1 MNDNSHDEMDEE
13 FFDDLEDRITSNED
27 FLEFM
32 EELIQEVKDDPEKH
46 MRKLTTFLE
55 IMQSRLK
62 LASRT
67 RIDAIDFP
75 DEPSWSWMAR
85 LFVVASFDN

>member
-1 MNDNSHDEMDEE
+1 MNENSDEEMDEE
-13 FFDDLEDRITSNED
+13 FFDDLEERITSNED
-27 FLEFM
+27 FLEFL

-46 MRKLTTFLE
+46 IRTLTTFLD
-55 IMQSRLK
+55 IMHRRLK
-62 LASRT
+62 LASRI